1 MSLYREAEQGF
12 TQWNGERIDGVLY
25 PLNIEQMW
33 PGADLAAIG
42 LYQPLPSDPV
52 PPGKVMTATRVERV
66 NGAVKF
72 VNDLD
77 DAPAYL
83 PSTPHIFAMGRFSVG
98 EWEISAIS
106 VTIGIAAATFID
118 TGIYWLDFYDTQADT
133 DYIALTS
140 SSGKAATVTERYESF
155 CVVECIDQSGQH
167 ADPSDFVIQLTKVI

>member
-1 MSLYREAEQGF
+1 MLYRETNNEF
-12 TQWNGERIDGVLY
+12 SQWKGERVQGVLY
-25 PLNIEQMW
+25 PLAIEDQW
-33 PGADLAAIG
+33 QASELAEIG
-42 LYQPLPSDPV
+42 LYQPLPADPV
-52 PPGKVMTATRVERV
+52 PSGKVVIGSGVERID
-66 NGAVKF
+66 GTVKF
-72 VNDLD
+72 VNTLI
-77 DAPAYL
+77 DAVPYM

-140 SSGKAATVTERYESF
+140 SSGKSATVTERYESF
-155 CVVECIDQSGQH
+155 CVVECVDQSGQH